1 MPSEGQAD
9 RGEDKYCLIS
19 LVCGILK
26 KARLINTVKKWLSG
40 AGELGVCFLRI

>member
-1 MPSEGQAD
+1 MPSEVSQTE
-9 RGEDKYCLIS
+9 EDKYRLIS

-40 AGELGVCFLRI
+40 AGGWGFVS